1 MGAFAGILLG
11 VLIPVLIYM
20 FDEIKKM
27 KRKIKHM
34 EQILKSMNHDLNM
47 VSKTM
52 QNQKQLLKG

>member
-1 MGAFAGILLG
+1 MGAFVGILLG
-11 VLIPVLIYM
+11 VLIPVLVYM
-20 FDEIKKM
+20 FDEIKKT

>member
-11 VLIPVLIYM
+11 VLIPVFIYM

-34 EQILKSMNHDLNM
+34 EQILKSMNNDLNM
-47 VSKTM
+47 VSKTI

>member
-11 VLIPVLIYM
+11 VLIPVLVYM
-20 FDEIKKM
+20 FDEIKKT

>member
-11 VLIPVLIYM
+11 ILIPVLVYM
-20 FDEIKKM
+20 FDEIKKT

>member
-11 VLIPVLIYM
+11 ILIPVLIYM
-20 FDEIKKM
+20 FDEIKKT
-27 KRKIKHM
+27 KRKLKHM

>member
-47 VSKTM
+47 VSKTI

>member
-11 VLIPVLIYM
+11 ILIPVLIYM

>member
-11 VLIPVLIYM
+11 ILIPVLIYM
-20 FDEIKKM
+20 FDEIKKT
-27 KRKIKHM
+27 KRKLKHM

-52 QNQKQLLKG
+52 

>member
-11 VLIPVLIYM
+11 VLVPVLIYM

-34 EQILKSMNHDLNM
+34 EQILKSMNNDLNM
-47 VSKTM
+47 VSKTI